1 MLRRFFND
9 QRGNV
14 AMMFAAAAIPVI
26 GATGAVVDYTFS
38 YQQRAVAQSALD
50 AAALSANRL
59 IGLMPE
65 GKIKEEARKFF
76 LANTAGKLSEQPE
89 IDARITGGSVEL
101 TTTLDVQ
108 TDFMGIFGI
117 RALEYDLKSV
127 SVAGDAT
134 YEVVMVLDNSG
145 SMAGSKIASLQ
156 TAAKDLTKVLFEVNH
171 SNPKPDPIKIGV
183 VPFAASVNVG
193 AGYADAGWIDKDAKA
208 PYHTEN
214 FDKQVSRLDLFDE
227 IQNVKWQGC
236 VETRPAPYDVT
247 DATPTAAKPATLFVP
262 MFAPDEADTG
272 GYANNYLADDGGSCS
287 FNTGGSGGG
296 GGGGG
301 PGGGHRGGG
310 HSKRGS
316 GGGGSG
322 SGGSGGRAS
331 GGGTSI
337 ADLTDEQRQALT
349 CKYDGGNLVGEH
361 QNGVR
366 FGPNINCTAVDLQPL
381 TTNRGAIESTLARM
395 KADGMTDIHAGVMWG
410 WRLLSPGEPF
420 AEGRPYDDDENHK
433 IMIVMTDGQNTYT
446 TYKNFNK
453 SMYGAFGY
461 IAKDHLGTTSS
472 TSWQVVEKMNKKTLA
487 ACTNAKSGGKIL
499 VYTVA
504 FQVRDQATLKM
515 LQDCATRPEM
525 AFRSQSNGELITTF
539 RQIAQEISML
549 RLAE

>member
-1 MLRRFFND
+1 MLKRFFND

-50 AAALSANRL
+50 AAALSANKL

-65 GKIKEEARKFF
+65 SKIKEEARKFF

-89 IDARITGGSVEL
+89 IDARISSGSVEL
-101 TTTLDVQ
+101 TTTLDVK
-108 TDFMGIFGI
+108 TDFMGLFGI
-117 RALEYDLKSV
+117 DSLEYDLKAL

-156 TAAKDLTKVLFEVNH
+156 TAAEDLTKVLFEVNH

-183 VPFAASVNVG
+183 VPFAASVDVG
-193 AGYADAGWIDKDAKA
+193 AGYAKASWIDRDAKA

-214 FDKQVSRLDLFDE
+214 FDKPVGRLGLFDE

-247 DATPTAAKPATLFVP
+247 DDTPTASKPATLFVP
-262 MFAPDEADTG
+262 MFAPDGADTG
-272 GYANNYLADDGGSCS
+272 GYANNYLADDGGACS
-287 FNTGGSGGG
+287 FATA
-296 GGGGG
+296 
-301 PGGGHRGGG
+301 
-310 HSKRGS
+310 GS

-322 SGGSGGRAS
+322 GGASGGGAS

-349 CKYDGGNLVGEH
+349 CKYDGVNLVGEH

-381 TTNRGAIESTLARM
+381 TTNRGMIESTLARM
-395 KADGMTDIHAGVMWG
+395 KADGMTNIHSGVMWG
-410 WRLLSPGEPF
+410 WRLLSPDEPF
-420 AEGRPYDDDENHK
+420 AEGRSYDDDENHK

-446 TYKNFNK
+446 SYNNFNR

-472 TSWQVVEKMNKKTLA
+472 TNWQVIDKMNEKTLA
-487 ACTNAKSGGKIL
+487 ACTNAKFDGKIL
-499 VYTVA
+499 IYTVA
-504 FQVRDQATLKM
+504 FQVRDQATLNM

-525 AFRSQSNGELITTF
+525 AFRSDSNGELITTF